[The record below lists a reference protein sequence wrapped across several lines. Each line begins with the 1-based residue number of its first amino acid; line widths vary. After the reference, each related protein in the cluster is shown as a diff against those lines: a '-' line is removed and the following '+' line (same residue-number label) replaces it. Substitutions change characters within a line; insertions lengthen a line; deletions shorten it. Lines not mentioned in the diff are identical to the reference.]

1 MDINNSNIRKVTVIG
16 AGVMGAGIAAHVAN
30 AGIPVYLLDI
40 VPKDADNRNAIAESA
55 IAKMLKAEPAA
66 FMHKNNARLV
76 TPGNIEDHLEWLKEV
91 DWVIEAVIED
101 PNIKRTLY
109 QKLDGI
115 CRPDTLISSN
125 TSTLPLKLLTRDMPD
140 SFKQRFMITHFF
152 NPPRYMRLLELVS
165 GSQTQLE
172 LVDAVSRFADIS
184 LGKDSV
190 SCKDTPGFIGN
201 RIGIYWLQCGLLE
214 AIKLGLTVEQAD
226 AVMTVFGIPKTGVF
240 GLLDLVGLDLIPHI
254 LDGMEL
260 ALPKEDAFHQ
270 VNYLPPLV
278 QAMIADGYTGRKG
291 KGGFYRLN
299 EASGKRVKESINLQ
313 TRGYQPSE
321 KFALSD
327 LPKTQDEIDCMD
339 AGGTTPRMEEVEQ
352 RMEQLPRVTQGTV
365 TERAFLSG
373 DEVICQ
379 YAWIVLSNTLAYSAS
394 LIPEIADDIVAVD
407 TAMRLG
413 YNWKY
418 GPFELLDR
426 IGVDWFVD
434 RLLAENRDVPSLLA
448 NRHSLYKVDSG
459 KRWFADLSGNYR
471 PVRRTEGILLLSD
484 IKLQAP
490 AVLENPSASLWD
502 IGDGVACLE
511 FHSKMNTLDMDSLAL
526 VRQSVEKVKTDFSAL
541 VIYNDAD
548 NFSAGANLT
557 LLVQAIQNQN
567 WPAVEQL
574 IKQGQQTYQA
584 LKYSPFPV
592 VGAPSG
598 LALGGGCEILLHCD
612 AIQAHAELYVGL
624 VEVGV
629 GLVPGWGGCKEYLRR
644 WLEFARR
651 PGGPMPAIAQAFE
664 TIGMAKV
671 SKSAA
676 EARELLF
683 LSTTDGITMNKD
695 RLLADA
701 KAKALKLAQDYMPPK
716 PSSYPLPG
724 ASAKAAMAM
733 AINNLKLAGKIT
745 DYDVEISGQL
755 ADVLSGGLCD
765 ITEPLTEDDMLN
777 LELNAFLHL
786 VQQPGTLA
794 RLEHLLTTGKPLRN

>member
-1 MDINNSNIRKVTVIG
+1 MDIKKVAVIG
-16 AGVMGAGIAAHVAN
+16 AGVMGAGIAAHIAN

-40 VPKDADNRNAIAESA
+40 VPKDADNRNSIAESA
-55 IAKMLKAEPAA
+55 IAKLLKVEPAA
-66 FMHKNNARLV
+66 FMHKNYARLV
-76 TPGNIEDHLEWLKEV
+76 TSGNIEDHLDWVGDV
-91 DWVIEAVIED
+91 DWVIEAVLEN
-101 PNIKRTLY
+101 PAIKQELY
-109 QKLDGI
+109 RKLDNI

-165 GSQTQLE
+165 GAATWPE
-172 LVDAVSRFADIS
+172 LVAAVSRFADTH

-190 SCKDTPGFIGN
+190 TCKDTPGFIGN

-226 AVMTVFGIPKTGVF
+226 AVMSAPFGIPKTGIF

-254 LDGMEL
+254 LGGMKL

-270 VNYLPPLV
+270 VNTFPPLV
-278 QAMIADGYTGRKG
+278 QSMIADGYTGRKG

-299 EASGKRVKESINLQ
+299 ETSGKRVKESINLQ
-313 TRGYQPSE
+313 TGGYQPSE
-321 KFALSD
+321 KFAL
-327 LPKTQDEIDCMD
+327 PVMPQTQDE
-339 AGGTTPRMEEVEQ
+339 
-352 RMEQLPRVTQGTV
+352 LRV
-365 TERAFLSG
+365 FLSG
-373 DEVICQ
+373 DDALCRF
-379 YAWIVLSNTLAYSAS
+379 AWQVLSNTLVYSAS

-413 YNWKY
+413 YNWKF

-426 IGVDWFVD
+426 IGVGWFVE
-434 RLLAENRDVPSLLA
+434 RLIAENRDVPPLLA
-448 NRHSLYKVDSG
+448 SRHSLYKIDSG
-459 KRWFADLSGNYR
+459 KRSFVDLSGNYQ
-471 PVRRTEGILLLSD
+471 PVRRTDGVLLLAD
-484 IKLQAP
+484 IKLSAP
-490 AVLENPSASLWD
+490 AVLENASASLWD

-541 VIYNDAD
+541 VIHNDAD

-557 LLVQAIQNQN
+557 LLVQAIHNQD

-574 IKQGQQTYQA
+574 IKQGQQTYKA
-584 LKYSPFPV
+584 LKYAPFPV

-651 PGGPMPAIAQAFE
+651 PGGPMPGIAQAFE

-676 EARELLF
+676 EAKEMLF

-701 KAKALKLAQDYMPPK
+701 KAKALKLAQDYTPLK
-716 PSSYPLPG
+716 PSSYQLPG
-724 ASAKAAMAM
+724 TSARAAMNI
-733 AINNLKLAGKIT
+733 AINNLKMAGKIT
-745 DYDVEISGQL
+745 DYDVEISQQL
-755 ADVLSGGLCD
+755 ADVLSGGQCD
-765 ITEPLTEDDMLN
+765 ITEPLAEDDLLN

-794 RLEHLLTTGKPLRN
+794 RLEHLLKTGKPLRN

>member
-1 MDINNSNIRKVTVIG
+1 MSIQKVAVIG
-16 AGVMGAGIAAHVAN
+16 AGVMGAGIAAHIAN

-40 VPKDADNRNAIAESA
+40 VPALRPGPSSPLRTGSSSRLRVGEGQSDIESRNSIAESA
-55 IAKMLKAEPAA
+55 IAKMLKAEPAP

-76 TPGNIEDHLEWLKEV
+76 TPGNIEDHLEWLKNV
-91 DWVIEAVIED
+91 DWVIEAVIEN
-101 PNIKRTLY
+101 PAVKQELY
-109 QKLDGI
+109 RKLENI

-165 GSQTQLE
+165 GAETRPE
-172 LVDAVSRFADIS
+172 LVAAVSRFADTH
-184 LGKDSV
+184 LGKESV

-226 AVMTVFGIPKTGVF
+226 AAMTVFGIPKTGVF

-254 LDGMEL
+254 LGSMERAL
-260 ALPKEDAFHQ
+260 AKEDAFHQ
-270 VNYLPPLV
+270 VNTLPKLV
-278 QAMIADGYTGRKG
+278 QTMIADGYTGRKG
-291 KGGFYRLN
+291 KGGFYRLQ
-299 EASGKRVKESINLQ
+299 ETGGKRVKESISLQ
-313 TRGYQPSE
+313 TGAYRVSE
-321 KFALSD
+321 KFVLPS
-327 LPKTQDEIDCMD
+327 LPKTQDE
-339 AGGTTPRMEEVEQ
+339 
-352 RMEQLPRVTQGTV
+352 L
-365 TERAFLSG
+365 RAFLLSE
-373 DEVICQ
+373 DAISRF
-379 YAWIVLSNTLAYSAS
+379 AWRVLSNTLVDSSS
-394 LIPEIADDIVAVD
+394 LIPDIADDIAAVD

-434 RLLAENRDVPSLLA
+434 RLLADNREVPSLLA
-448 NRHSLYKVDSG
+448 SRHDLYKVDSG
-459 KRWFADLSGNYR
+459 KRLYADLSGNYHPVHR
-471 PVRRTEGILLLSD
+471 PDGVLLLAD

-526 VRQSVEKVKTDFSAL
+526 VRQSVDKVKTDFSAL
-541 VIYNDAD
+541 VVHNDAD
-548 NFSAGANLT
+548 NFSAGANLN
-557 LLVQAIQNQN
+557 LLVKAIHEQD
-567 WPAVEQL
+567 WLAVERL
-574 IKQGQQTYQA
+574 IKQGQQSYQA
-584 LKYSPFPV
+584 LKYAPFPV

-612 AIQAHAELYVGL
+612 AIQAHAELYIGL

-644 WLEFARR
+644 RLEFARR

-676 EARELLF
+676 EAKELLF

-701 KAKALKLAQDYMPPK
+701 KAKALKLAPGYAPPE
-716 PSSYPLPG
+716 PVSFSLPG
-724 ASAKAAMAM
+724 ASARSAMDI

-745 DYDVEISGQL
+745 DYDVEISRQL
-755 ADVLSGGLCD
+755 AEVISGGLCD
-765 ITEPLTEDDMLN
+765 ITEPLKEDDLLD

-786 VQQPGTLA
+786 VQQPGTLS
-794 RLEHLLTTGKPLRN
+794 RLEHLFKTGKPLRN

>member
-1 MDINNSNIRKVTVIG
+1 MDSNQSDIKKVAVIG
-16 AGVMGAGIAAHVAN
+16 AGVMGASIAAHIAN

-40 VPKDADNRNAIAESA
+40 VPKEAENRNNIAESA
-55 IAKMLKAEPAA
+55 IAKLLKAEPAA
-66 FMHKNNARLV
+66 FMHKNYARLV
-76 TPGNIEDHLEWLKEV
+76 TPGNIEDHLEWVKEA
-91 DWVIEAVIED
+91 DWVIEAVLEN
-101 PNIKRTLY
+101 PAIKQELY
-109 QKLDGI
+109 RKLDNI
-115 CRPDTLISSN
+115 CRSDTLISSN

-165 GSQTQLE
+165 SSQTRPE
-172 LVDAVSRFADIS
+172 LVDAVSRFADLS

-190 SCKDTPGFIGN
+190 TCKDTPGFIGN
-201 RIGIYWLQCGLLE
+201 RIGVYWLQCGLLE

-226 AVMTVFGIPKTGVF
+226 AVMSAPFGIPKTGIF

-254 LDGMEL
+254 LGGMER

-270 VNYLPPLV
+270 VNTLPPLV
-278 QAMIADGYTGRKG
+278 ETMIADGYTGRKG

-299 EASGKRVKESINLQ
+299 ETGGKRVKESINLQ
-313 TRGYQPSE
+313 SGAYQRSE
-321 KFALSD
+321 KFALPD
-327 LPKTQDEIDCMD
+327 LPKTQDE
-339 AGGTTPRMEEVEQ
+339 
-352 RMEQLPRVTQGTV
+352 L
-365 TERAFLSG
+365 RAFLSG
-373 DEVICQ
+373 DDAISRFVWQ
-379 YAWIVLSNTLAYSAS
+379 VLSNTLAYSAS

-407 TAMRLG
+407 TSMRLG

-426 IGVDWFVD
+426 IGVTWFVD
-434 RLLAENRDVPSLLA
+434 RLLAENREIPPLLA

-459 KRWFADLSGNYR
+459 KRLFADLSGNYQ
-471 PVRRTEGILLLSD
+471 PVRRTDGILLLAD

-526 VRQSVEKVKTDFSAL
+526 VRQSVEKVKSDFSAL
-541 VIYNDAD
+541 IIHNDAD

-557 LLVQAIQNQN
+557 LLVQAIHSQD

-584 LKYSPFPV
+584 LKYAPFPV

-676 EARELLF
+676 EAKEMLF

-695 RLLADA
+695 RLLVEA
-701 KAKALKLAQDYMPPK
+701 KAKALLLAPGYMPPK
-716 PSSYPLPG
+716 PASYRLPG
-724 ASAKAAMAM
+724 ASARAAMDI
-733 AINNLKLAGKIT
+733 AINNLKMAGKIT
-745 DYDVEISGQL
+745 DYDVEISRQL
-755 ADVLSGGLCD
+755 ADVLSGGQCD
-765 ITEPLTEDDMLN
+765 IAEPLTEDDLLN
-777 LELNAFLHL
+777 LELDAFLHL
-786 VQQPGTLA
+786 VQQPSTLA
-794 RLEHLLTTGKPLRN
+794 RLEHLFKTGKPLRN